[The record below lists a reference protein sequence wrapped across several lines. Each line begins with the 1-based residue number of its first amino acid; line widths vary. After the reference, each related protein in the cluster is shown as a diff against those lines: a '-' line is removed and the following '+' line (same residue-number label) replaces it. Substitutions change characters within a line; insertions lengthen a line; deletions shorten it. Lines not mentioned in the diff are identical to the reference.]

1 MLLNLESCSKPHG
14 KYVFKALFDYE
25 DVWKDREVTGIY
37 LMDENTGILLCK
49 DNRNMDSP
57 SRQGVE
63 TFILRSEDNGKT
75 FVRSSFGEAHRLS
88 KLCMAADKSLYCII
102 QRKASDGKDGLWMSE
117 DEGRSWKKVFSTQE
131 RVNEVVF
138 YDHKVGYMQTQDH
151 ERTRLYKTS
160 DGGKTWL
167 PLPQVKMDDKRICA
181 ATKSGVLWGIY
192 LDRNLA
198 WKMEVHTDKM
208 EDVPIALPEGYCID
222 SPIQTDAAGEALH
235 MTCREKRWSDT
246 CKFLLYNL
254 GTGNI
259 LKVEFPIS
267 EFAVCGDYIGVV
279 GWERSNEFKS
289 RYYYSK
295 DGGKTWHKECPS
307 SSLLSQYAV
316 YGEGRFWS
324 IAEEGDGLMWPLMIR
339 VSEGG
344 NESIIRIKALCVK
357 IKPLNT

>member
-57 SRQGVE
+57 SRQDVE

-102 QRKASDGKDGLWMSE
+102 QRKASDGKDGLWVSE
-117 DEGRSWKKVFSTQE
+117 DGGRSWGKVFSTQE

-138 YDHKVGYMQTQDH
+138 YNNKVGYMQTDDR
-151 ERTRLYKTS
+151 EREKLYKTS
-160 DGGKTWL
+160 DGGRTWL
-167 PLPQVKMDDKRICA
+167 PLQQVEMDDKLICTI
-181 ATKSGVLWGIY
+181 TKSGFLWG
-192 LDRNLA
+192 LCWDKERV
-198 WKMEVHTDKM
+198 WKMDVRTDKI
-208 EDVPIALPEGYCID
+208 EEVTIALPEGYCID
-222 SPIQTDAAGEALH
+222 TPIQTDDAGNALY
-235 MTCREKRWSDT
+235 MTCREKQWDNE
-246 CKFLLYNL
+246 CKFLIYNL
-254 GTGNI
+254 DTGNMI
-259 LKVEFPIS
+259 KVKFPIS
-267 EFAVCGDYIGVV
+267 VFSVCGDYIGVV
-279 GWERSNEFKS
+279 SWERSNEYKN

-295 DGGKTWHKECPS
+295 DGGKTWHKEYFPGC
-307 SSLLSQYAV
+307 SLLSQYAV

-324 IAEEGDGLMWPLMIR
+324 ITEIGDDLMWPLMIR
-339 VSEGG
+339 IDRKE
-344 NESIIRIKALCVK
+344 
-357 IKPLNT
+357 